1 MQFQK
6 IYKSVFCLVLA
17 LSGLSSAH
25 ASNLVSFVSYP
36 GDGGSGAFSIDQ
48 VNSSIS
54 RQGAAYDV
62 RAQTFYGTNR
72 AYAAG
77 SGSDSASAESAWTV
91 TFNLL
96 GVPAGTPVPIIVN
109 VAYEH
114 SILATGP
121 SSTAAFYIRFNG
133 DNFFRAAASYTS
145 TNAFDADFCPELP
158 GARPLGQCA
167 GAHSGAAS
175 RTIQYSGGLNQSLTV
190 AVAVG
195 ISGSGVS
202 DAFNTAR
209 VSSIIIPD
217 GTIFEYTDLSGNP
230 LNVMTAS
237 QAAATGVPEP
247 GTLGMLG
254 AGIAAILFAKAKQ
267 AKKS

>member
-1 MQFQK
+1 MKFHK
-6 IYKSVFCLVLA
+6 INSSLFLIVLA
-17 LSGLSSAH
+17 MGSFLPAH
-25 ASNLVSFVSYP
+25 ASILSSFVAYP
-36 GDGGSGAFSIDQ
+36 GTSQFSIDP

-54 RQGAAYDV
+54 GANAGYNAS
-62 RAQTFYGTNR
+62 AQTFYGINK

-77 SGSDSASAESAWTV
+77 SGSTSASAESAWTV

-96 GVPAGTPVPIIVN
+96 GVPTGTPVPIIVN

-114 SILATGP
+114 SILPSGP
-121 SSTAAFYIRFNG
+121 GSAANFYIRFNG
-133 DNFFRAAASYTS
+133 DNFSRAALSYTS
-145 TNAFDADFCPELP
+145 TIGFDADFCPELP

-167 GAHSGAAS
+167 GAHSGVAS
-175 RTIQYSGGLNQSLTV
+175 RTLQYSGGPNQSLSVTV
-190 AVAVG
+190 ALG
-195 ISGSGVS
+195 IYGSGVS

-217 GTIFEYTDLSGNP
+217 GTIFQYTDLSGNP

-237 QAAATGVPEP
+237 QAAMNGVPEP

-254 AGIAAILFAKAKQ
+254 AGIAAILFARAKQ